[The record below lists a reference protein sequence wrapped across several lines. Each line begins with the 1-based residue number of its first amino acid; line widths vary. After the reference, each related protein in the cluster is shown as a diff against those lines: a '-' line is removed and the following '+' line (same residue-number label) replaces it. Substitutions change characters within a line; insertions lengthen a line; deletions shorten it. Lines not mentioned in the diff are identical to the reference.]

1 MSGIERVTWQPVCC
15 ADHDGY
21 AEHPLRGGGVA
32 RLFRALD
39 GSLSITRF
47 GPDNR
52 PVDHDGAG
60 VPVSV
65 PMEPD
70 EIAALL
76 A

>member
-1 MSGIERVTWQPVCC
+1 MTIDRIQWQPVCC

-21 AEHPLRGGGVA
+21 AEHPLAAGGVC
-32 RLFRALD
+32 RIFRALD

-52 PVDHDGAG
+52 AIDHVYG
-60 VPVSV
+60 VPVAV
-65 PMEPD
+65 PASET
-70 EIAALL
+70 EVEALL

>member
-1 MSGIERVTWQPVCC
+1 MTINRIQWQPVCC

-21 AEHPLRGGGVA
+21 AEHPLRAGGVC
-32 RLFRALD
+32 RIFRALD

-52 PVDHDGAG
+52 AIDQADG
-60 VPVSV
+60 VPVAV
-65 PMEPD
+65 PME
-70 EIAALL
+70 AAEVDAQL